1 MKTLAK
7 ISKIIYKCITIM
19 LHFLRIKP
27 DFICRITDPAM
38 LLIKTNNTMP
48 SSTTTAFSSCRLSA
62 MPHRTGSKHISILL
76 GRVYPNCRE
85 YRKSSS
91 FYQETHKDRRL
102 LPNPAL
108 SGRCIEDF
116 YPLVYFLGL
125 CKGLSYLLYK
135 NMFGKHPHRKN
146 APHSPYGKKDA
157 QR

>member
-1 MKTLAK
+1 M
-7 ISKIIYKCITIM
+7 S
-19 LHFLRIKP
+19 HNR
-27 DFICRITDPAM
+27 PAM
-38 LLIKTNNTMP
+38 LLIKTNNTM
-48 SSTTTAFSSCRLSA
+48 SSSTTAFSSCRLSA

-135 NMFGKHPHRKN
+135 NMSGKHPSNKHTSLPLRKEGRSKITLF
-146 APHSPYGKKDA
+146 AIIYMIMDK
-157 QR
+157 

>member
-1 MKTLAK
+1 MIDLLSVVALLVAFIVGVTIFWGIFLLVLAVMMKL
-7 ISKIIYKCITIM
+7 
-19 LHFLRIKP
+19 FE
-27 DFICRITDPAM
+27 
-38 LLIKTNNTMP
+38 KT
-48 SSTTTAFSSCRLSA
+48 RL
-62 MPHRTGSKHISILL
+62 
-76 GRVYPNCRE
+76 
-85 YRKSSS
+85 
-91 FYQETHKDRRL
+91 FRRL

>member
-1 MKTLAK
+1 M
-7 ISKIIYKCITIM
+7 S
-19 LHFLRIKP
+19 HNR
-27 DFICRITDPAM
+27 PAM

-48 SSTTTAFSSCRLSA
+48 SSTTAFSSCRLSA
-62 MPHRTGSKHISILL
+62 MPHRTGSKRISILL
-76 GRVYPNCRE
+76 GKVYPNCRE

-91 FYQETHKDRRL
+91 FYQETHKGRQL
-102 LPNPAL
+102 LPNPAS